1 MAEEQEVQEPKAEK
15 PAKSKKKLILGLAI
29 FGVTFILFGVGN
41 YFYLKATYVPPPPP
55 PPPVE
60 KQPVLAIELDG
71 EEEAMEPSEAPADSS
86 EELTM
91 EPGMAAVDSTP
102 PPDSSQVVP
111 TVAAPTEEETA
122 VIEESESQEEPVLSQ
137 PPVTEEARVDS
148 AALKRAAKLAK
159 IVENMPAEDAAQ
171 MLEALSDDMIIN
183 VLLRLKQR
191 QAAKIMAALPASR
204 AADISRLILEPIAQQ
219 Q

>member
-1 MAEEQEVQEPKAEK
+1 MAEEQEIQEPKAEK
-15 PAKSKKKLILGLAI
+15 PSKSKKKLILGLVI
-29 FGVTFILFGVGN
+29 FGVTFLLLGVGN

-60 KQPVLAIELDG
+60 KQPVLAIDLGG
-71 EEEAMEPSEAPADSS
+71 EDENMEPSEASADSV
-86 EELTM
+86 EGM
-91 EPGMAAVDSTP
+91 VVEPGIAAVDSMP
-102 PPDSSQVVP
+102 QMDSLQV
-111 TVAAPTEEETA
+111 APTEAASTEEATA
-122 VIEESESQEEPVLSQ
+122 SLDEVEPQEEPALS
-137 PPVTEEARVDS
+137 PPPAVEEARVDS
-148 AALKRAAKLAK
+148 AALKRSAKLAK

-171 MLEALSDDMIIN
+171 MLEALSDEMVIN

>member
-1 MAEEQEVQEPKAEK
+1 VAEEQEIQEPMAEK
-15 PAKSKKKLILGLAI
+15 PPKSKKKLILGLAI
-29 FGVTFILFGVGN
+29 FGVTFLAFGVGN

-60 KQPVLAIELDG
+60 KQPVLAIELEG
-71 EEEAMEPSEAPADSS
+71 EEKKMEPSVAPADSMETLAMEPSV
-86 EELTM
+86 
-91 EPGMAAVDSTP
+91 AAVDSTP
-102 PPDSSQVVP
+102 QPDSSQIVP
-111 TVAAPTEEETA
+111 TEATVTEEVTA
-122 VIEESESQEEPVLSQ
+122 SLDESVPEEEAALSQ
-137 PPVTEEARVDS
+137 PPVAEEAKVDS
-148 AALKRAAKLAK
+148 AAMKRAAKLAK

-171 MLEALSDDMIIN
+171 MLEALNDEMVID

-204 AADISRLILEPIAQQ
+204 AAEISRLILDPLAQQ